1 MDKLTT
7 NRKYDAYCGKDIA
20 FDFAA
25 SYILEHTSGEG
36 ASAPKVAVVSDR
48 IVSGYYYNRFE
59 NQFIER
65 GIKPVLV
72 PVECKESGKS
82 LSAVETVFRYINDG
96 DYGRDDW
103 IIALGGG
110 GVGDVAAFVAGTIDS
125 GIRLMSVPTTLCGMT
140 EVCVSG
146 KAFLNCGSRKD
157 QISVRTEPDVVLA
170 DPSFLSNLPQEA
182 KFNGYA
188 SVIRYSI
195 LEDINLM
202 LKLSDP
208 GNLREY
214 LNDIYAARTE
224 IEKKN
229 PLLLTL
235 GNEIAA
241 AIEGYFRFMNY
252 SEGEALALS
261 LLASVDER
269 RRTPMKRIY
278 EALGLPVMLQGVSG
292 KMIMKNLR
300 EQIGRMG
307 QRMEIVDFIESD
319 GGLWEVR
326 EVDRQEALEILGKRL
341 SVISDWENNT

>member
-1 MDKLTT
+1 MDRLTT
-7 NRKYDAYCGKDIA
+7 NRKYDAFCGKDIA

-25 SYILEHTSGEG
+25 SYILEHTSDDGQKL
-36 ASAPKVAVVSDR
+36 PKVAVVSYR

-59 NQFIER
+59 NQFINR

-103 IIALGGG
+103 IVALGGG
-110 GVGDVAAFVAGTIDS
+110 GVNDVTSFVAGTISS
-125 GIRLMSVPTTLCGMT
+125 GIRFMSVPTTLCAMT
-140 EVCVSG
+140 EVCISG
-146 KAFLNCGSRKD
+146 TAYLNCGSRKD
-157 QISVRTEPDVVLA
+157 QIAVRSEPDVVLA
-170 DPSFLSNLPQEA
+170 DPTFLSGMPDSA
-182 KFNGYA
+182 KYNGYA

-195 LEDINLM
+195 LEDISLM
-202 LKLSDP
+202 LKLSNP

-214 LNDIYAARTE
+214 LNDIYAARAS
-224 IEKKN
+224 IERKN

-261 LLASVDER
+261 LLASVDEKR
-269 RRTPMKRIY
+269 RGPMKRIY
-278 EALGLPVMLQGVSG
+278 EALGLPTMLQGVSG
-292 KMIMKNLR
+292 KMIMKNLK
-300 EQIGRMG
+300 EQTGRMG
-307 QRMEIVDFIESD
+307 DRIEIADFSDTD
-319 GGLWEVR
+319 GGRWEIK
-326 EVDRQEALEILGKRL
+326 EVDNRTALEILGKRL
-341 SVISDWENNT
+341 ALISDWENI